1 MISPIKEPAAYKCVE
16 YLKGILPTESI
27 IDTFLFYAGQLEFDL
42 AQSNRLLRCHTN
54 RYVIYEFWY
63 CMQEDPDRVAEIA
76 EYFRERT
83 DPISY
88 IFLQK
93 SWAGLKD
100 HYVRAAIFFLL
111 NIFSEDGYVSAGNLN
126 FRQYSPIM
134 LNRIKQ
140 CSFENMRIN
149 FYKDEDFFAGAAY
162 VEKPEYFLFPMGKF
176 KYNLFEEGQV
186 YGYESTHVNH
196 TNTKVLI
203 DELQNN
209 TIILYKYHKEALKLY
224 DGYNI
229 TMINKYGKVT
239 DSTNHCEDLVIA
251 NF

>member
-1 MISPIKEPAAYKCVE
+1 MISPIKEVAAYRCVE
-16 YLKGILPTESI
+16 YLKEIIPAESVV
-27 IDTFLFYAGQLEFDL
+27 DTFLFYAGQLEFDL
-42 AQSNRLLRCHTN
+42 AQANRLLRCHTN

-63 CMQEDPDRVAEIA
+63 CMQEDPDRVAELA
-76 EYFRERT
+76 KYFRDST

-88 IFLQK
+88 TFLQK

-111 NIFSEDGYVSAGNLN
+111 NVSSEEGYVSSGKLNLQ
-126 FRQYSPIM
+126 QYSPIM

-149 FYKDEDFFAGAAY
+149 FYKDEEFFVGTSY
-162 VEKPEYFLFPMGKF
+162 VEKPEYLLFPMGKF
-176 KYNLFEEGQV
+176 NYNLFEEGKS
-186 YGYESTHVNH
+186 YGYEMTPVSH
-196 TNTKVLI
+196 TGTKLSI
-203 DELQNN
+203 DELKHN
-209 TIILYKYHKEALKLY
+209 TLVLYKYHKEILKLY

-239 DSTNHCEDLVIA
+239 ESSDHCEDLVIA